1 MDTHKIAMRKPLMIA
16 HRGLSGLERENTCAA
31 FVAAGNRSYFGIET
45 DVHRTA
51 DGQYVIIHDDTTTRV
66 TGQELVVEET
76 DMATLRQLRLFDV
89 GTDLP
94 RGDLC
99 LPTLEEYIAICKKYE
114 KKAILELKNRMP
126 DEAVWEI
133 AEIVTSLGYM
143 ENTIFI
149 SFSLDN
155 LIALRAKY
163 PEQKA
168 QYLVSRIEDPAAL
181 LEKLKMHRL
190 DLDAR
195 HTALTGELVEQL
207 HAEGMEVN
215 VWTVDTAEDAARVMA
230 MGVDYITS
238 NILE

>member
-99 LPTLEEYIAICKKYE
+99 LPTLEEYITICKKYE
-114 KKAILELKNRMP
+114 KVAVLELKNRMP

-133 AEIVTSLGYM
+133 AEIVTDLGYM

-168 QYLVSRIEDPAAL
+168 QYLVSRIEDPEGL

-195 HTALTGELVEQL
+195 HTALTRELVEHI
-207 HAEGMEVN
+207 HAEGLEVN
-215 VWTVDTAEDAARVMA
+215 VWTVDTPEDADRVMA